1 VTLQRRDPV
10 TATSSQPTTATR
22 PAGALLLALKVL
34 AGLAVATVLSQFV
47 TAGQL
52 FPSGG
57 PLLAHQAGAIV
68 LHVVSGLAAV
78 CAVLLWRRGVVD
90 VRLAALAA
98 VVFALGLVQAAMGGY
113 DTLYVHIPGAMLL
126 TTGVVWFLVVTLRVR
141 SA

>member
-1 VTLQRRDPV
+1 M
-10 TATSSQPTTATR
+10 TATSRQSSTATR
-22 PAGALLLALKVL
+22 PAGVLLPALRVFA
-34 AGLAVATVLSQFV
+34 ALAVLTVLSQFV

-78 CAVLLWRRGVVD
+78 CAVLLWRRGAVGVG
-90 VRLAALAA
+90 LAALAA
-98 VVFALGLVQAAMGGY
+98 VVFAFGLVQAAMGGY

-126 TTGVVWFLVVTLRVR
+126 TTGVVWLLVVALRVR